1 VRAAHQGA
9 LRRDLPVAVFTVD
22 MFATGNDEDNRAV
35 VRAVAGDDLELVG
48 IAIHGPRNAVDKVV
62 KGNRMHP

>member
-1 VRAAHQGA
+1 
-9 LRRDLPVAVFTVD
+9 VAVFTVD

-35 VRAVAGDDLELVG
+35 VRAVAGDNLQLVG
-48 IAIHGPRNAVDKVV
+48 IAVHGACNAVDKVM